1 MKISINKDDFVNKL
15 ETRTIKVETATPE
28 ELAPFGVVLGRNEN
42 VEPLPINLYD
52 GTVKVRRLG
61 KFISDETTEMPVCT
75 VQRRPLVATHLERHL
90 KHTQTFVSLGAKP
103 FVMLLSLPTDGELPN
118 IDEVR
123 AFLFD
128 GSAGFMLNIGTWHEF
143 PFVLVD
149 DTDLLTI
156 LRPEATDGLTID
168 NVAGN
173 EAVSP
178 DLEKRDMAAR
188 FGVNMALEL

>member
-1 MKISINKDDFVNKL
+1 VKKIKIKTV
-15 ETRTIKVETATPE
+15 KVETATPE

-42 VEPLPINLYD
+42 VEPLPINLYG

-61 KFISDETTEMPVCT
+61 TFISDETTEMPVCT

-103 FVMLLSLPTDGELPN
+103 FVMLLSPPTDSELPN